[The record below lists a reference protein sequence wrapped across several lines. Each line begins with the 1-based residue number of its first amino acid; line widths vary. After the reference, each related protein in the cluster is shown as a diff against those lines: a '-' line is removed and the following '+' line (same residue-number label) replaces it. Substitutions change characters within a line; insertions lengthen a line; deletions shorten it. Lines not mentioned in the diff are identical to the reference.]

1 MFFNQANTCLVDKK
15 NFPLCLEVFD
25 LVCPKEEREGTTL
38 LFVTNTQGASH
49 SASSNRDSPDF
60 CYHEF
65 DTYTH
70 KFLPYREK
78 AHCTIADFSHNISQ
92 EIRIK
97 TKASRRCEKGYIFF
111 EASKLAELESELGG
125 LVPDQ
130 AEKILSTFFQ
140 EILDRSPPFQASP
153 AELRGWNS
161 LQALQNPLRLKRKT
175 ISEQGSPCSECSSFR
190 PRVDGTTHLGPRID
204 EAVHLGRWS
213 CSDCTGDRN
222 A

>member
-1 MFFNQANTCLVDKK
+1 MALVMLTIFAALEMTSMFFNQASTCLTDKK
-15 NFPLCLEVFD
+15 NFPLCLEVFN

-38 LFVTNTQGASH
+38 LFVTNAQGASH

-78 AHCTIADFSHNISQ
+78 TKLSAQRSARTAY
-92 EIRIK
+92 EAGPIRINVR
-97 TKASRRCEKGYIFF
+97 ASHRCENGYIIF

-125 LVPDQ
+125 LVPAQ
-130 AEKILSTFFQ
+130 AEGILSTFFQ

-153 AELRGWNS
+153 EELRGWNS
-161 LQALQNPLRLKRKT
+161 LQTLQGNT
-175 ISEQGSPCSECSSFR
+175 
-190 PRVDGTTHLGPRID
+190 
-204 EAVHLGRWS
+204 
-213 CSDCTGDRN
+213 
-222 A
+222 